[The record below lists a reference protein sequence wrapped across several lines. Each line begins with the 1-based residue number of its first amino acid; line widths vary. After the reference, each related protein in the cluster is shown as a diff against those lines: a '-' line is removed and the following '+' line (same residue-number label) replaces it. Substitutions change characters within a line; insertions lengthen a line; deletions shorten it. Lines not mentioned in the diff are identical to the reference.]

1 MQKSKIRKLKKI
13 LQRSETES
21 PESVKKEAKSFL
33 QSVDTNELI
42 AAEQEMIEEGVDPA
56 ALGHLCAAHLEVMA
70 DDLDKMK
77 AQIPENH
84 PIAVLV
90 AEHDEILKFLTEL
103 EQLNQRIG
111 LAKSAEQL
119 PDKFFGQL
127 KHLAHHLVAAEKHH
141 QREEEVLFPQLEKY
155 GVYGPPQIMV
165 MEHTAL
171 RTLKKELNK
180 MAESEKI
187 GDFDK
192 FKEKF
197 SNLSREL
204 VTNLRD
210 HIFKENNILYPTAL
224 KVVPK
229 AKWKKIGVD
238 ADKIGYCC
246 FTPKH
251 MVAK

>member
-1 MQKSKIRKLKKI
+1 
-13 LQRSETES
+13 
-21 PESVKKEAKSFL
+21 
-33 QSVDTNELI
+33 
-42 AAEQEMIEEGVDPA
+42 
-56 ALGHLCAAHLEVMA
+56 
-70 DDLDKMK
+70 
-77 AQIPENH
+77 
-84 PIAVLV
+84 
-90 AEHDEILKFLTEL
+90 
-103 EQLNQRIG
+103 
-111 LAKSAEQL
+111 
-119 PDKFFGQL
+119 
-127 KHLAHHLVAAEKHH
+127 

-187 GDFDK
+187 GDFNK

-204 VTNLRD
+204 VANLRD
-210 HIFKENNILYPTAL
+210 HIFKENNILYPAAL

-229 AKWKKIGVD
+229 AQWKKIGAD

-246 FTPKH
+246 FTPQYKP
-251 MVAK
+251 VSSKQ